1 MKTDKKTRTG
11 YMNTMKT
18 LNLLIFLAA
27 ASIVTA
33 ADTHKFRAGA
43 ATSNITPFIGG
54 DIIGGFH
61 PFPSKHIHD
70 ELRARCLV
78 LDNGETRL
86 AFVVCDLIGLSRYV
100 CDEARRLVN
109 EETKLPPANLMISGT
124 HTHSATSALGDR
136 FSTSPELNEY
146 QKFVARRIADVVR
159 CAINNLAPA
168 RIGWAVGSEPRH
180 VFNRRW
186 FMKPGTVPVTPFGT
200 TNDLVKMNPP
210 RASENL
216 VKPAGPTDPEI
227 PLIAVQSLDGRPIG
241 LLANYSLH
249 YVGGVG
255 PAHISADYYGMFCDR
270 MQQLLGADRL
280 DPPFVAMMSNGT
292 SGNINNIDF
301 TKPGEKMA
309 PYEKMRLV
317 ANDVAAAAFKA
328 YQTIQWHDTA
338 SLGAV
343 FQELEIGFRHP
354 TPDQLERAKN
364 VLAKLKPGAKPN
376 TLEEIYADRTIHVNE
391 YPQRGRIPLQ
401 ALRVGDVGIGTI
413 PTEVFVQIGLEMKQ
427 RSPFKPTFIVSLAHG
442 YFGYLPTV
450 EQHKLGGY
458 ETWLGTNRLEIEA
471 APKIV
476 KTLLG
481 MLDRLK

>member
-1 MKTDKKTRTG
+1 
-11 YMNTMKT
+11 MNS
-18 LNLLIFLAA
+18 LLCRLSLVCFLLLAA
-27 ASIVTA
+27 EASA
-33 ADTHKFRAGA
+33 ADAPRQFRAGA

-54 DIIGGFH
+54 DIVGGFH
-61 PFPSKHIHD
+61 PFPSQHVHD

-78 LDNGETRL
+78 LDNGPAPAGRL
-86 AFVVCDLIGLSRYV
+86 AFVVCDLIGLSRYL
-100 CDEARRLVN
+100 CDEVRRVVH
-109 EETKLPPANLMISGT
+109 EETGLPPANLMMSGT

-136 FSTSPELNEY
+136 YSTSPELNDY
-146 QKFVARRIADVVR
+146 QKFVARRIADAVR

-168 RIGWAVGSEPRH
+168 RIGWGAGSEPRH

-186 FMKPGTVPVTPFGT
+186 FMKPGTVPVTPLGA

-210 RASENL
+210 RASANL

-227 PLIAVQSLDGRPIG
+227 CFIAVQSADGRPIG

-249 YVGGVG
+249 YVGGVRG
-255 PAHISADYYGMFCDR
+255 ADISADYYGMFCDR
-270 MQQLLGADRL
+270 IQQLLGADRL
-280 DPPFVAMMSNGT
+280 DPPFVVMMSNGT
-292 SGNINNIDF
+292 SGDINNIDF

-309 PYEKMRLV
+309 PYEKMRIV
-317 ANDVAAAAFKA
+317 ANDVAAAVHKA

-338 SLGAV
+338 ALGAV
-343 FQELEIGFRHP
+343 FEELEIGFRHP
-354 TPDQLERAKN
+354 TPEQLERARTI
-364 VLAKLKPGAKPN
+364 VAKLQPDPKRK
-376 TLEEIYADRTIHVNE
+376 TLEEIYAERTLQVAG
-391 YPQRGRIPLQ
+391 YPRRGRIPLQ

-413 PTEVFVQIGLEMKQ
+413 PTEVFVEIGLEMKR
-427 RSPFKPTFIVSLAHG
+427 RSPFKPTFVVSLAHG

-476 KTLLG
+476 KALLA
-481 MLDRLK
+481 MMDRLK

>member
-1 MKTDKKTRTG
+1 M
-11 YMNTMKT
+11 
-18 LNLLIFLAA
+18 AA

-33 ADTHKFRAGA
+33 ADTRPFRAGA
-43 ATSNITPFIGG
+43 ACSNITPFLGG

-61 PFPSKHIHD
+61 PFPSKYIHD
-70 ELRARCLV
+70 ELHARCFV

-100 CDEARRLVN
+100 CDEARRLVA
-109 EETKLPPANLMISGT
+109 EETKLPPANLLISGT
-124 HTHSATSALGDR
+124 HTHSATSVLGDR
-136 FSTSPELNEY
+136 FSTKPELTEY
-146 QKFVARRIADVVR
+146 QQFVACRIADVVR

-186 FMKPGTVPVTPFGT
+186 FMKPGTVPVTPFGG

-210 RASENL
+210 RASKNL

-227 PLIAVQSLDGRPIG
+227 CLIAVQTPDGRPIA

-249 YVGGVG
+249 YVGGVSG
-255 PAHISADYYGMFCDR
+255 AAISADYYGMFCDR

-301 TKPGEKMA
+301 TKPGEKTA
-309 PYEKMRLV
+309 PYERMRQV
-317 ANDVAAAAFKA
+317 ANDVADATFKA
-328 YQTIQWHDTA
+328 YQTIQWRD
-338 SLGAV
+338 SVPLGAA
-343 FQELEIGFRHP
+343 FQEFELGFRHP
-354 TPDQLERAKN
+354 TPEQLERAKG
-364 VLAKLKPGAKPN
+364 VLARLKPGAKPN
-376 TLEEIYADRTIHVNE
+376 TLEEIYADRTLHVND
-391 YPQRGRIPLQ
+391 YPQRGQIPLQ
-401 ALRVGDVGIGTI
+401 ALRVGDIGIGTI
-413 PTEVFVQIGLEMKQ
+413 PTEVFAEIGLEMKK
-427 RSPFKPTFIVSLAHG
+427 RSPFKPTFVVSLAHG

-476 KTLLG
+476 ETLLA
-481 MLDRLK
+481 MLGRLK